1 MWERRAFPVGVSG
14 QTGKQG
20 VVELCGVNSTGIKKS
35 PQHVYLINNCSCD
48 IIDNV
53 CCCNMHNVNQSSFR
67 NNKAENNLKEFC
79 FAGQLDDKNCVFK
92 IDTGSDISIVN
103 KNLIELNKVK
113 YKLNNCSLKYPTGEK
128 VIIKEKVFVKV
139 RLGRYLVEIPMLV
152 ADINDNCILGVDFLR
167 KIHLE
172 NIFKTIFAEQKDI
185 QCGRLESFFEVPSN
199 LKNLFEESSKN
210 LNESQKQFCAEFIN
224 EFRDVFSEEI
234 IAGNCE
240 IGEHVINL
248 QDSSPIKQVP
258 RRIPI
263 HMREEV
269 NKIIMDMKNQGV
281 IEESK
286 SPWMSPA
293 VLVKKR
299 DGTIRFCI
307 DFRKLNAVTKK
318 DSYPLPRID
327 DIFDQLSGNS
337 WYSTL
342 DLKSGYWQVK
352 IRSEDKEKTAFSVG
366 NGLWQFRV
374 MPFGLCNAP
383 ATFERVM
390 EQVLREFISK
400 ICLVYL
406 DDVIIFG
413 KTFEEMIQNLKKV
426 LLRLREVNLKVN
438 KK

>member
-1 MWERRAFPVGVSG
+1 VWERGAFPVGVSR

-20 VVELCGVNSTGIKKS
+20 IVELGGVSSAKTERS
-35 PQHVYLINNCSCD
+35 PQIIYSVNNCSCN
-48 IIDNV
+48 IIDDI
-53 CCCNMHNVNQSSFR
+53 CCCDVHVTNQFS
-67 NNKAENNLKEFC
+67 NLKDFY
-79 FAGQLDDKNCVFK
+79 FTGQLDNKNCIFK

-103 KNLIELNKVK
+103 RNLITSNKVK
-113 YKLNNCSLKYPTGEK
+113 YKLNNCSLRYPTGEK

-139 RLGRYLVEIPMLV
+139 RLGKYVVEIPMLV
-152 ADINDNCILGVDFLR
+152 ANINDNCILGVDFLK

-172 NIFKTIFAEQKDI
+172 NVFKTIFSEHKEI

-199 LKNLFEESSKN
+199 LKYLFEENSKN
-210 LNESQKQFCAEFIN
+210 LDESQKQLCVEFIN

-248 QDSSPIKQVP
+248 QDSSPIKQAP

-293 VLVKKR
+293 VLVKKK

-366 NGLWQFRV
+366 NGLWQFKV
-374 MPFGLCNAP
+374 MPFGL
-383 ATFERVM
+383 
-390 EQVLREFISK
+390 
-400 ICLVYL
+400 
-406 DDVIIFG
+406 
-413 KTFEEMIQNLKKV
+413 
-426 LLRLREVNLKVN
+426 
-438 KK
+438 

>member
-1 MWERRAFPVGVSG
+1 VGSAE
-14 QTGKQG
+14 T
-20 VVELCGVNSTGIKKS
+20 EKS
-35 PQHVYLINNCSCD
+35 PQNLYFVNNCACNV
-48 IIDNV
+48 IDNI
-53 CCCNMHNVNQSSFR
+53 CCCNEYVTNQFSYRSA
-67 NNKAENNLKEFC
+67 KTENNLRYFYYT
-79 FAGQLDDKNCVFK
+79 GQLDNKSCIFK
-92 IDTGSDISIVN
+92 IDTGSDVSIVN
-103 KNLIELNKVK
+103 GNLIPFNKVK
-113 YKLNNCSLKYPTGEK
+113 YKINNYSLRYPTGEK

-139 RLGRYLVEIPMLV
+139 RLGEYLVEIPMLV
-152 ADINDNCILGVDFLR
+152 AEINDNCILGVDFLK

-172 NIFKTIFAEQKDI
+172 NIFETIFSKQKEI
-185 QCGRLESFFEVPSN
+185 QCGHLESIFEVPSN
-199 LKNLFEESSKN
+199 LENLFKESSKN
-210 LNESQKQFCAEFIN
+210 LNESQKQLCAEFIS
-224 EFRDVFSEEI
+224 EFCDIFSEEI
-234 IAGNCE
+234 IAGNCK

-263 HMREEV
+263 HMRKEV
-269 NKIIMDMKNQGV
+269 NKIIMDMRNQGV

-293 VLVKKR
+293 VLVKKK

-307 DFRKLNAVTKK
+307 DYRKLNAVTKK
-318 DSYPLPRID
+318 ESYPLPRID
-327 DIFDQLSGNS
+327 DIFDQLAGNS

-366 NGLWQFRV
+366 NGLWQFKV

-390 EQVLREFISK
+390 EQVLQEYNSK

-426 LLRLREVNLKVN
+426 LSRLREMNLKVN
-438 KK
+438 PKKCILFSQKVKMFRTYYFV